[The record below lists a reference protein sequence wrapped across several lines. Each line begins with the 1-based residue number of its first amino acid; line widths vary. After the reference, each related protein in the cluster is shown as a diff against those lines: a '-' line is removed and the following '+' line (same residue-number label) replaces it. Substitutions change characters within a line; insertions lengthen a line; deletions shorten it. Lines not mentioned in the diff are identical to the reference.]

1 MSGSSA
7 RKQLLRA
14 SAMVTEMAVFIVL
27 GVAAGAWLD
36 RALQTSPLFLFV
48 LSLLAF
54 AAGMVRLLRAVN
66 ALSQRNDPDPP

>member
-1 MSGSSA
+1 MAGSST

-14 SAMVTEMAVFIVL
+14 SAMVTEMAVLALL
-27 GVAAGAWLD
+27 GILAGAWLD
-36 RALQTSPLFLFV
+36 RTLQTSPLFLLL

-66 ALSQRNDPDPP
+66 ASSQRNDPDAP